1 MELLAVIVI
10 LGVLLLI
17 AVPAVSTIIDQS
29 REKAFYV
36 SVHSVVKSVAYSNI
50 DSSDCYVETEDL
62 KNKIDLNGQI
72 GNIKIYIYND
82 STSNKKMYAVS
93 ASSKDS
99 KYQLTMLDFP
109 VSGFDVNNI
118 VNDEEFGDLVLRFA
132 DITTNNKKCNV

>member
-1 MELLAVIVI
+1 M
-10 LGVLLLI
+10 
-17 AVPAVSTIIDQS
+17 PTVSTIIDQS

-36 SVHSVVKSVAYSNI
+36 SVHSVVKTVAYSNI

-93 ASSKDS
+93 ASSQDS

-118 VNDEEFGDLVLRFA
+118 VNDEGFGDLVLRFVE
-132 DITTNNKKCNV
+132 ITTNNKKCNV

>member
-17 AVPAVSTIIDQS
+17 AVPTVSTIIDQS

-36 SVHSVVKSVAYSNI
+36 SVHSVVKTVAYSNI
-50 DSSDCYVETEDL
+50 DSSDCYIETDDL
-62 KNKIDLNGQI
+62 KNKVDLNGQI

-82 STSNKKMYAVS
+82 TASDKKMYAVS
-93 ASSKDS
+93 ASSQDS

-109 VSGFDVNNI
+109 VNGFDVKNV
-118 VNDEEFGDLVLRFA
+118 VNDEGFSDLVLRFA
-132 DITTNNKKCNV
+132 DITTNNKKCNI